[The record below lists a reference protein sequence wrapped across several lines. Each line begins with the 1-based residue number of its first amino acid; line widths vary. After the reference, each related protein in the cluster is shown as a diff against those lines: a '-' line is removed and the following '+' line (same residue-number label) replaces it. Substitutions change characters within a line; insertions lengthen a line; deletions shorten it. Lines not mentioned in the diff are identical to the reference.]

1 MKVNKWTVGLAA
13 VGLVSLPSVLQA
25 EEKLSPL
32 QTALSST
39 VLSGYVNTAARW
51 NPGTGNANP
60 PAYIYNDPNKQDAFS
75 LDVVDLTI
83 EKPLDEAKWAAGYR
97 VDLWFGQDANTFSSQ
112 SPIADGSGDFA
123 IRQAYVALR
132 TPVGNGL
139 DFKVGAFDSV
149 VGYESHDAGKNPN
162 YTRSY
167 GTTIE
172 PHTHTGVLASY
183 QFSDVFTVKAGVA
196 NTYGPMIN
204 ENANFATP
212 PASTKAESYKTYLA
226 AFALT
231 APESMGALAGST
243 LYGGIVNGFD
253 QGANGNATSYYL
265 GATVATPI
273 KELRV
278 GAAFD
283 YLDLHGGAGNDS
295 AFGGD
300 ANDGGYACN
309 FAGYVSFQATEKLSL
324 HARGEY
330 LHHNQ
335 GDFVSL
341 PTKLIEATATI
352 QYDLWQNVISRVEF
366 RWDHAADGS
375 SDGPSGNG
383 KYYGGE
389 PGTGITE
396 SSFPPTPATLR
407 NSFSLIANII
417 YNF

>member
-1 MKVNKWTVGLAA
+1 MKINKWTVGLAA

-39 VLSGYVNTAARW
+39 VISGYVNTAARW

-60 PAYIYNDPNKQDAFS
+60 PQYIYNDQNKQDAFS

-97 VDLWFGQDANTFSSQ
+97 VDLWFGQDANTFASQ
-112 SPIADGSGDFA
+112 SPFADSGDFA

-132 TPVGNGL
+132 APVGNGL

-183 QFSDVFTVKAGVA
+183 QFSDVLTVKGGIA

-204 ENANFATP
+204 ENANFTFP
-212 PASTKAESYKTYLA
+212 QQKAESYKTYMA

-231 APESMGALAGST
+231 APESMGSLAGST
-243 LYGGIVNGFD
+243 LYAGVVNGFD
-253 QGANGNATSYYL
+253 QAVYGTMTSWYV

-283 YLDLHGGAGNDS
+283 YANIHGGYDNNN
-295 AFGGD
+295 GGF
-300 ANDGGYACN
+300 AWNV
-309 FAGYVSFQATEKLSL
+309 AGYVSFQATEKLSL
-324 HARGEY
+324 HARCEY
-330 LHHNQ
+330 LKHNDS
-335 GDFVSL
+335 DFTYL
-341 PTKLIEATATI
+341 PTKLFETTATI

-366 RWDHAADGS
+366 RWDHAADGAD
-375 SDGPSGNG
+375 DGPAGNG

-389 PGTGITE
+389 PYSYGDSVEYIGAYGE
-396 SSFPPTPATLR
+396 PTR
-407 NSFSLIANII
+407 ENSFSLIANII
-417 YNF
+417 YLF

>member
-39 VLSGYVNTAARW
+39 VISGYVNTAARW

-60 PAYIYNDPNKQDAFS
+60 PHYIYNDPNKQDAFS

-97 VDLWFGQDANTFSSQ
+97 ADFWFGQDANTFSSQ
-112 SPIADGSGDFA
+112 SPLSSSGDFA

-132 TPVGNGL
+132 APVGNGL

-149 VGYESHDAGKNPN
+149 IGYESHDAGKNPN

-172 PHTHTGVLASY
+172 PHTHTGLLTSY
-183 QFSDVFTVKAGVA
+183 RFSDLVLVKAGIA
-196 NTYGPMIN
+196 NTYGPSIN
-204 ENANFATP
+204 ENANP
-212 PASTKAESYKTYLA
+212 PKAESYKTYMA

-243 LYGGIVNGFD
+243 LYAGVVNGFD
-253 QGANGNATSYYL
+253 GNDGVNGNATSWYV
-265 GATVATPI
+265 GATIATPI

-283 YLDLHGGAGNDS
+283 YLNLHGEDGSGN
-295 AFGGD
+295 
-300 ANDGGYACN
+300 NGGYAWN
-309 FAGYVSFQATEKLSL
+309 IAGYVSFQATEKLSL
-324 HARGEY
+324 HARCEY
-330 LHHNQ
+330 LTHND
-335 GDFVSL
+335 GDFNDYYNQL
-341 PTKLIEATATI
+341 PTKVFETTATV
-352 QYDLWQNVISRVEF
+352 QYDLWQNVLSRLEF
-366 RWDHAADGS
+366 RWDHAADGAT
-375 SDGPSGNG
+375 DGYWGSGE
-383 KYYGGE
+383 YYGGKYNSFE
-389 PGTGITE
+389 AE
-396 SSFPPTPATLR
+396 SFYFVPATLK

-417 YNF
+417 YMF